1 MSQHL
6 STLIAQAQNAQGLTN
21 PAVPGLQ
28 TIAPVAANAGERGAS
43 IIGFYVALIIQTAL
57 VLAGL
62 AVIMYLILGAL
73 GWITAGG
80 DSGKIEKARDKM
92 VQSIIGLAVMFSVV
106 AVLTFVGPLFGLDL
120 LAPVF
125 INQL

>member
-1 MSQHL
+1 MSQNI
-6 STLIAQAQNAQGLTN
+6 STLIAQTSQGLTN

-28 TIAPVAANAGERGAS
+28 TIAPVAGNAGERGAS
-43 IIGFYVALIIQTAL
+43 ILGFYVALIIQTSL
-57 VLAGL
+57 ILGGL
-62 AVIMYLILGAL
+62 AVIMYLFMGAI

-80 DSGKIEKARDKM
+80 DSGKIEKSRDKI
-92 VQSIIGLAVMFSVV
+92 VQSIVGLAVLFSIV